1 VTVPGKALLNV
12 GVIGVGRMG
21 SVHARH
27 LANAIT
33 GARLSAIA
41 DLKPEVREAFTREL
55 DLDPSR
61 VFERWE
67 DLVAL
72 KDIDAVVVTV
82 PTVGHGKVVLGAAAQ
97 KKAIF
102 CEKPLC
108 LTVAETR
115 EVLPVVEKAGVPLQ
129 VGFMRRFDPGYA
141 RAKELIDAGQIGDPT
156 IFKSISRDPFCPPPA
171 FADPSQSGGLIVDLS
186 IHDVDLARW
195 LVGSEVKQVSAE
207 GVLRVCE
214 KIRVLGDIDNAV
226 VNMRFENGSLGNI
239 ETSRHA
245 FYGYDVRSEVLGS
258 KGGLH
263 IGMLRYT
270 PVLVMTR
277 EGGVQHDVVPY
288 FLERFGEA
296 YRREIQHFVDAIRA
310 QRAPSITGRDGLY
323 AIEIGA
329 AATYSAKVGGPPVT
343 IESVRANSAAA
354 DEAVVLGAGDRGTP
368 IATARVC

>member
-1 VTVPGKALLNV
+1 VTVQGKALLNV

-27 LANAIT
+27 LANAIK
-33 GARLSAIA
+33 GARVSAIA
-41 DLKPEVREAFTREL
+41 DLKPEVRESFTREL
-55 DLDPSR
+55 DLDPAR

-82 PTVGHGKVVLGAAAQ
+82 PTASHGKVVLGAAAH

-141 RAKELIDAGQIGDPT
+141 RAKELIDAGQIGEPT
-156 IFKSISRDPFCPPPA
+156 IFKSVSLDPFCPPPA

-186 IHDVDLARW
+186 IHDIDLARW
-195 LVGSEVKQVSAE
+195 LVGSEVTRVSAE
-207 GVLRVCE
+207 GALRVCE
-214 KIRVLGDIDNAV
+214 KIRALGDIDNAV
-226 VNMRFENGSLGNI
+226 VNMRFENDSLGNI

-296 YRREIQHFVDAIRA
+296 YRREIQHFVDSIRA
-310 QRAPSITGRDGLY
+310 GKAPSITGRDGLY

-343 IESVRANSAAA
+343 IESVRADSTAA
-354 DEAVVLGAGDRGTP
+354 DQAVVLGAGDRTSPVG
-368 IATARVC
+368 TARVC

>member
-1 VTVPGKALLNV
+1 
-12 GVIGVGRMG
+12 
-21 SVHARH
+21 
-27 LANAIT
+27 
-33 GARLSAIA
+33 
-41 DLKPEVREAFTREL
+41 
-55 DLDPSR
+55 
-61 VFERWE
+61 
-67 DLVAL
+67 
-72 KDIDAVVVTV
+72 
-82 PTVGHGKVVLGAAAQ
+82 
-97 KKAIF
+97 
-102 CEKPLC
+102 
-108 LTVAETR
+108 
-115 EVLPVVEKAGVPLQ
+115 
-129 VGFMRRFDPGYA
+129 
-141 RAKELIDAGQIGDPT
+141 
-156 IFKSISRDPFCPPPA
+156 
-171 FADPSQSGGLIVDLS
+171 
-186 IHDVDLARW
+186 

-226 VNMRFENGSLGNI
+226 VNMRFDNGSLGNI

-310 QRAPSITGRDGLY
+310 GRAPSITGRDGLY

-343 IESVRANSAAA
+343 IESVRANSTAA
-354 DEAVVLGAGDRGTP
+354 DEAIVLGAGDRGTP
-368 IATARVC
+368 VATARVC